1 MAHIMSIDSGTTS
14 VRALLF
20 DEQGRTL
27 GMCQEEIH
35 QSYPQAGWV
44 EEDPREI
51 LEKQISVCRRLLA
64 QCALSAQEVDA
75 IGITNQRETLVAWQ
89 RSTGQCVY
97 PAIVWQC
104 RRTEEICDQITKR
117 GLAPWLHEKTGLIP
131 DAYFSATKMQWIL
144 QNVEGAREMA
154 ASGELLFGT
163 IDTWLMYALTGG
175 KVYATDY
182 TNASRTMLFNL
193 QTLDWDEELLAF
205 FGVTRD
211 NLPQVQESGSF
222 FGETDPAL
230 FGAPIPILAVL
241 GDQQSAL
248 FGQGCFEKSQA
259 KCTYGT
265 GAFILSNIG
274 EKPLLSKSGLL
285 TTVAWGLQGQ
295 TAYALEGSIFMAGAV
310 LQWLRDNLGLIRKAV
325 DSEGLARSVPDTA
338 GVYFVSSFQG
348 LGAPWWE
355 NGRRAS
361 LYGLT
366 RKTTAAH
373 IVRAALESVAYRVK
387 DVMSAV
393 EREMGVPC
401 MFLRADGGMS
411 ANAFLMQ
418 FQSDILQIPV
428 CRLKSTEITAQGA
441 AFLAGLTGG
450 IWKSRQEVARLIEE
464 KERLYPAMDP
474 EQANALYQGWLHAL
488 QIEKEKSE

>member
-44 EEDPREI
+44 EEDPQEI

-104 RRTEEICDQITKR
+104 RRTEEICNQITKR

-193 QTLDWDEELLAF
+193 QTLEWDEELLAF

-230 FGAPIPILAVL
+230 FGAPIPIWPFWEI
-241 GDQQSAL
+241 SRAL
-248 FGQGCFEKSQA
+248 CLDR
-259 KCTYGT
+259 
-265 GAFILSNIG
+265 GALKKVRLNVRM
-274 EKPLLSKSGLL
+274 ERALLFCP
-285 TTVAWGLQGQ
+285 
-295 TAYALEGSIFMAGAV
+295 I
-310 LQWLRDNLGLIRKAV
+310 
-325 DSEGLARSVPDTA
+325 LARNR
-338 GVYFVSSFQG
+338 FF
-348 LGAPWWE
+348 
-355 NGRRAS
+355 RS
-361 LYGLT
+361 L
-366 RKTTAAH
+366 
-373 IVRAALESVAYRVK
+373 V
-387 DVMSAV
+387 
-393 EREMGVPC
+393 
-401 MFLRADGGMS
+401 F
-411 ANAFLMQ
+411 
-418 FQSDILQIPV
+418 
-428 CRLKSTEITAQGA
+428 
-441 AFLAGLTGG
+441 
-450 IWKSRQEVARLIEE
+450 
-464 KERLYPAMDP
+464 
-474 EQANALYQGWLHAL
+474 
-488 QIEKEKSE
+488 